1 MKFVSIR
8 GLKEV
13 RPPPTNLLH
22 IHFKN
27 SNLKPVG
34 KQRQNM
40 NDLIKIEKTVLNGIE
55 INSINARDLHTKLE
69 VKKAFTT
76 WIGSAL
82 DNAGAIENEDYIKLK
97 SSLEGSG
104 YQIDYILTI
113 DISKHIAM
121 MSKVPKSKEIR
132 DYFIDIEK
140 KYYTQ
145 KPLTINEQINLI
157 AQGHQEVNTR
167 LSTVEDEVDYLKNK
181 SPIAYNQLKALED
194 KRKSKTKQLVGY
206 NPESEQS
213 KKNYSKTISRLTKK
227 FKDRFNISR
236 YADLPKDKF
245 SEALVYLE
253 NIELVDL
260 I

>member
-1 MKFVSIR
+1 
-8 GLKEV
+8 
-13 RPPPTNLLH
+13 
-22 IHFKN
+22 
-27 SNLKPVG
+27 
-34 KQRQNM
+34 M
-40 NDLIKIEKTVLNGIE
+40 NDLIKIEKTVLNGAE
-55 INSINARDLHTKLE
+55 INSVNAREIHSKLE
-69 VKKAFTT
+69 VKTKFAD
-76 WIGSAL
+76 WIKR
-82 DNAGAIENEDYIKLK
+82 AIEKYDFIENQDFAILK
-97 SSLEGSG
+97 NGNG
-104 YQIDYILTI
+104 ANAFIDYIVTL
-113 DISKHIAM
+113 DMAKELSM
-121 MSKVPKSKEIR
+121 LENNPKGKEFR
-132 DYFIDIEK
+132 KYFIDIEK
-140 KYYTQ
+140 KYHTQ
-145 KPLTINEQINLI
+145 KPLTINEQISLI
-157 AQGHQEVNTR
+157 AQGHQEVNIR

-245 SEALVYLE
+245 NEALVYLE